1 MTPPLKLAPDP
12 LTFFTSM
19 VELMPSH
26 RPPPLISE
34 YVEGHRVMPT
44 DTPFP
49 GRWKNSHTPY
59 LVKPMDNMSPY
70 SSVKFTWVIKGA
82 QVGMTAAS
90 ENVIGY
96 WMDANPT
103 SIIYVGS
110 IQEMLEK
117 WVNKRLEPMITSLG
131 FRHKMSMAEIL
142 DNSKSRRGGDRA
154 FSKQFMGGSLDMG
167 SAQSLA
173 SLQSDSK
180 RVLVIDEMDRTP
192 IANNKENW
200 VENAIARTRAWGNRA
215 KIMGLSTPT
224 SEEASIIWIRYQS
237 GDRQRRF
244 APCPHCGEL
253 QCFYITLEEFP
264 RRFVPIKDENGYI
277 IDAAMVCQNP
287 ECGKQIAG
295 SVHKKKMLD
304 QAEWIAEGPAIEP
317 NTESFHM
324 PTAISMITTWGDLYA
339 DYEEKMKEGPAGMRS
354 FVNLSLALPFRE
366 AGRKPKID
374 NTAMLRGAYRAG
386 TVPMGVI
393 YLTAGIDVQ
402 TGKDARLEVAVWG
415 HGMEYKT
422 WLIDYIFFEGPTDI
436 PKAGAWKKLDDWACD
451 GGLVYKRGDRAFP
464 IQLVFIDEGDGNVS
478 ATVRQVAASWH
489 NTYSCK
495 GERSI
500 QSHEKKA
507 IEGDR
512 AGSISEVSYRRSQ
525 VGNSGQHFYRVGT
538 NHYKRII
545 YQNLE
550 IPREGSPDEALPQ
563 RSRFMDFPSN
573 IEELNLNFFPQLL
586 GEELR
591 EDGSYHPV
599 TANTRVEA
607 LDCTVYAFCAG
618 DVWLHEITNR
628 LRDVF
633 KRDHPEV
640 SMSTIVENITPL
652 TVLRDFAIRS
662 GIPVE

>member
-1 MTPPLKLAPDP
+1 
-12 LTFFTSM
+12 M

-59 LVKPMDNMSPY
+59 LVEIMDNMSPY
-70 SSVKFTWVIKGA
+70 SPVIETDAMKGA
-82 QVGMTAAS
+82 QWGLTAGS
-90 ENVIGY
+90 ENVMGY

-103 SIIYVGS
+103 SILYVS
-110 IQEMLEK
+110 STQEMLEK
-117 WVNKRLEPMITSLG
+117 WANKRLEPMISSLG
-131 FRHKMSMAEIL
+131 FRHKMSMVEVL
-142 DNSKSRRGGDRA
+142 ENSKSRRGGDRA
-154 FSKQFMGGSLDMG
+154 MSKQFMGGSLDMA
-167 SAQSLA
+167 SSQSLA
-173 SLQSDSK
+173 SLQSDTK
-180 RVLVIDEMDRTP
+180 RVLIVDELDRAP
-192 IANNKENW
+192 IGLGKENW
-200 VENAIARTRAWGNRA
+200 IDNAKARTNAWGNRA
-215 KIMGLSTPT
+215 KILCLSTPIT
-224 SEEASIIWIRYQS
+224 EEASLIYARYLR
-237 GDRQRRF
+237 GDRRKWYM
-244 APCPHCGEL
+244 PCPFCGKEQHL
-253 QCFYITLEEFP
+253 SLTLEEFP
-264 RRFVPIKDENGYI
+264 RRFFPVRDEGGHVIDVELLCEHCAGI
-277 IDAAMVCQNP
+277 IL
-287 ECGKQIAG
+287 G
-295 SVHKKKMLD
+295 SVHKRAMVM
-304 QAEWIAEGPAIEP
+304 AGHWVPEGPAMDL
-317 NTESFHM
+317 NTRSYHG
-324 PTAISMITTWGDLYA
+324 PTAISLMMTWPALYA
-339 DYEEKMKEGPAGMRS
+339 EYEKVKDSPSAVRS
-354 FVNLSLALPFRE
+354 FVNLYLGLPFRE

-374 NTAMLRGAYRAG
+374 NTAILRGAYKAG

-436 PKAGAWKKLDDWACD
+436 PKAGAWKKLDDWARD

-464 IQLVFIDEGDGNVS
+464 IQLVFVDEGDGNVS

-550 IPREGSPDEALPQ
+550 IPREGSPDEGLPQ

-633 KRDHPEV
+633 KREHPEV
-640 SMSTIVENITPL
+640 SMTTIVENITPL
-652 TVLRDFAIRS
+652 TVLRDFAVRS